1 MVYLIDLGTCYKIG
15 VTNNLKKRIESF
27 KNSREIVIPIDIIVY
42 PQNTIDI
49 ENIDKNMESE
59 LHLLCKK
66 YKISRELFQ
75 KIPDVI
81 QIFQD
86 YKINKIK
93 DIVDWKEQFEKVLN
107 PPRKEK
113 VKKEKIKKIIYQYD
127 LKGNFIKEWDSIT
140 QIEKELNFE
149 GRGIERNLQGIF
161 HKSHGYIWS
170 LTKLSDIELKE
181 KIKNAIKYNNY
192 STILQ
197 YSKDNKLI
205 NTFKSITEASQN
217 TGISI
222 SSISLCCQGK
232 YKTAGNFIWKKGS

>member
-81 QIFQD
+81 QIF
-86 YKINKIK
+86 
-93 DIVDWKEQFEKVLN
+93 
-107 PPRKEK
+107 
-113 VKKEKIKKIIYQYD
+113 
-127 LKGNFIKEWDSIT
+127 
-140 QIEKELNFE
+140 
-149 GRGIERNLQGIF
+149 
-161 HKSHGYIWS
+161 
-170 LTKLSDIELKE
+170 
-181 KIKNAIKYNNY
+181 
-192 STILQ
+192 
-197 YSKDNKLI
+197 
-205 NTFKSITEASQN
+205 
-217 TGISI
+217 
-222 SSISLCCQGK
+222 
-232 YKTAGNFIWKKGS
+232 